1 MIGNWTLKAEYLY
14 VGLGSLDD
22 MDLPPSVTINS
33 VNYQFLRQVGI
44 AFRQRNPWHVRG
56 FFFRT

>member
-22 MDLPPSVTINS
+22 MDLPPNVTIDS
-33 VNYQFLRQVGI
+33 VNYQF
-44 AFRQRNPWHVRG
+44 H
-56 FFFRT
+56 